1 MANEADPSGRL
12 ALRED
17 GDFWKA
23 YYAKSDTMDGA
34 ILLGM
39 IRLAFVLD
47 NPTRKREFMLLM
59 QAATT
64 DMLREFTGGVRIA
77 WPEPPQPA
85 PRHERGVRPSRR

>member
-1 MANEADPSGRL
+1 MAHTPTGRL

-23 YYAKSDTMDGA
+23 YYAMPGTMDGA

-39 IRLAFVLD
+39 VRLRFARD
-47 NPTRKREFMLLM
+47 NPTIKRDFMLLM
-59 QAATT
+59 QKAVT
-64 DMLREFTGGVRIA
+64 DTLREVTGAELV

-85 PRHERGVRPSRR
+85 AEHERGVRPGRR